1 MLNRLVDNGKQ
12 TTGAAMLL
20 DENYSL
26 LQRFVTLELPFKD
39 NAKNISCIPAGEYYA
54 IVRRSNSHSRHLYIT
69 NVKDR
74 TYILFHVANFNTDL
88 RGCIGVGM
96 DFNYINSDNNI
107 DITNSRITFEVLMS
121 NINDADEISLII
133 TDAMLTK

>member
-1 MLNRLVDNGKQ
+1 VLNRLVDNGKQ

-20 DENYSL
+20 DDNYSL
-26 LQRFVTLELPFKD
+26 LQRFVTLELPYKD

-88 RGCIGVGM
+88 RGCIGVGSS
-96 DFNYINSDNNI
+96 FKYINEDQNI
-107 DITNSRITFEVLMS
+107 DISSSRLAFDELM
-121 NINDADEISLII
+121 NHINDKDEITVLI
-133 TDAMLTK
+133 TEAMI